1 VMVFLGRPEKVPPP
15 TPNRPDQAEIAAEAA
30 RLAALSELRPRNRPT
45 DLVEQNER
53 AQLGGLSRA
62 ELGALRP
69 KLRPAGLKPAE
80 ENSLPATAQAVALSV
95 MPRARPANFANIVD
109 RAKRNSQRNA
119 TASISE
125 AVATVAPRT
134 VTPNIPSSASVAR
147 QATLDNA
154 INLRR
159 MNLIGVY
166 GTPSNRRALV
176 LMPNGR
182 YKKVKVGDRI
192 DGGRVVAIGD
202 SQLQYQKGNRNH
214 TLKIPSG

>member
-1 VMVFLGRPEKVPPP
+1 
-15 TPNRPDQAEIAAEAA
+15 
-30 RLAALSELRPRNRPT
+30 
-45 DLVEQNER
+45 
-53 AQLGGLSRA
+53 
-62 ELGALRP
+62 
-69 KLRPAGLKPAE
+69 
-80 ENSLPATAQAVALSV
+80 
-95 MPRARPANFANIVD
+95 MPRARPANFAIIVD